1 MADPSRD
8 DRIDAAIAEYLAACD
23 AGSPPERAAFLAA
36 HPDLAAELAEFL
48 DDHARMRRAVG
59 PPDPTGLHDPGA
71 TGTFGGPDPGAT
83 AAPLGTVRYFGDYE
97 LLEEV
102 ARGGMGVVY
111 RSRR

>member
-8 DRIDAAIAEYLAACD
+8 DRIDAAIAAYLAACD
-23 AGSPPERAAFLAA
+23 AGSPPERAASLAA